1 MSRALEEFLAL
12 RQASE
17 TTLRPDGPQA
27 GGIEGDLAAYFLDLL
42 TAYSTPETVK
52 NRQDLANYLARRSVW
67 RNLGPQGAV
76 LTAQGRLR
84 LMPHDERWVTQ
95 CPAGHLTREVIESH
109 QVLGWACSACQKVYD
124 TRECRLVRRE
134 SGGTELHAGELE

>member
-1 MSRALEEFLAL
+1 MSSALEEFLAL

-17 TTLRPDGPQA
+17 TTLRPDGPKS

-42 TAYSTPETVK
+42 TAYSIPETVK

-67 RNLGPQGAV
+67 RSLGPQRAV
-76 LTAQGRLR
+76 LTGQGRLR

-109 QVLGWACSACQKVYD
+109 QVLGWSCSACQKVYD
-124 TRECRLVRRE
+124 TRECRLVRPE
-134 SGGTELHAGELE
+134 SGGTELRAGKLE